1 MEETCRG
8 WRGRWASVALLCLAG
23 ATGCAA
29 TVQQAA
35 KDAAPAAVEG
45 AVEGAKQ
52 PDTRDDIATILAD
65 PEIRSAASSLSA
77 AVLAGALDGLT
88 DEQRSAELRR
98 LTDAVVRSMGAAA
111 AKSLRDDI
119 APQLSKVLAD
129 AVDRSLEQVL
139 NEHTEQRLEALTAA
153 VARGTA
159 RGLRESLLD
168 SSGRPAPEWSR
179 ALGQMARDVTQ
190 HAALGLDDAVRSAER
205 GENGE
210 QEAPVLAALGTLSSW
225 ARALPLLIVGG
236 LGLTVLGCI
245 AAMLWLAA
253 RVQHYKRESLAYQ
266 QGARAFVEHSES
278 RPPPK
283 ERAPRSQ
290 PAHDAG

>member
-1 MEETCRG
+1 MEMTSRG
-8 WRGRWASVALLCLAG
+8 WRARGASVALLCLAG
-23 ATGCAA
+23 AAGCAA

-35 KDAAPAAVEG
+35 KDAAPAAVAG

-65 PEIRSAASSLSA
+65 PEIRTAASSLSA

-139 NEHTEQRLEALTAA
+139 NERTEQRLEALTAA

-190 HAALGLDDAVRSAER
+190 QAAWGLDDAVRSAER

-210 QEAPVLAALGTLSSW
+210 QQARVLAALGTLSNW
-225 ARALPLLIVGG
+225 TRALPLLIVGG

-245 AAMLWLAA
+245 VALLWLAA
-253 RVQHYKRESLAYQ
+253 RVQHYKRASLAQQ
-266 QGARAFVEHSES
+266 QGAPAFLEQRES
-278 RPPPK
+278 RLSPQ